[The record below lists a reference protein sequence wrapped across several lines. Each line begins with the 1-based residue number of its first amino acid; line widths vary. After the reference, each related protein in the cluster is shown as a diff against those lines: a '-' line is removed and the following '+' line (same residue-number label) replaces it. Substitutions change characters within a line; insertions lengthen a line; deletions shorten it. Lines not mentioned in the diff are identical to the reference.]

1 MRPTQIRVT
10 IMKKLIT
17 LAITAFI
24 FGAFSVANAQQPT
37 PIVKGDK
44 TNDKKAVVNTTKE
57 IDAKTTLK
65 ETKEIDAKTT
75 LKEAEAKTTLK
86 EAEAKTTL
94 KEAEAKTTLKEAE
107 AKTTL
112 KEAKEAEAKPTL
124 KDAKEAAVKTSLKE
138 ANEYPVSHIIKKESE
153 EIKVDWD
160 LQIKNYEIAVG
171 ECVTLYK
178 ATKVQKDEK
187 ALKKALEEFGS
198 KLNEVEELGSKIEKA
213 KDELN
218 RTQLHRYNEAKT
230 KLSVVYQKG

>member
-17 LAITAFI
+17 LAIAAFL

-65 ETKEIDAKTT
+65 E
-75 LKEAEAKTTLK
+75 AEV
-86 EAEAKTTL
+86 
-94 KEAEAKTTLKEAE
+94 KTTLKEAE

-112 KEAKEAEAKPTL
+112 KEAKEAEVKTTL
-124 KDAKEAAVKTSLKE
+124 KEAEAKTTLKEAKEAEVKTTLKEAKEAETKTTLKE
-138 ANEYPVSHIIKKESE
+138 ANEFPVSPVIIKKESTE
-153 EIKVDWD
+153 AKIDWD
-160 LQIKNYEIAVG
+160 MELKNYEIAVDQ
-171 ECVTLYK
+171 CITLFK
-178 ATKVQKDEK
+178 ATKVEKEQKALEK
-187 ALKKALEEFGS
+187 ALAEFNN
-198 KLNEVEELGSKIEKA
+198 KLNEVEAMGSKIEKA

-218 RTQLHRYNEAKT
+218 RTQLHRYREAKT
-230 KLSVVYQKG
+230 KLAVVYQKG

>member
-17 LAITAFI
+17 LAIAAFL

-65 ETKEIDAKTT
+65 E
-75 LKEAEAKTTLK
+75 AEV
-86 EAEAKTTL
+86 
-94 KEAEAKTTLKEAE
+94 KTTLKEAE

-112 KEAKEAEAKPTL
+112 KEAKEADVKTTL
-124 KDAKEAAVKTSLKE
+124 KEAKEAETKTTLKE
-138 ANEYPVSHIIKKESE
+138 ANEFPVSPVIIKKESTE
-153 EIKVDWD
+153 AKIDWD
-160 LQIKNYEIAVG
+160 MELKNYEIAVDQ
-171 ECVTLYK
+171 CITLYK

-187 ALKKALEEFGS
+187 ALEKALAEFNN
-198 KLNEVEELGSKIEKA
+198 KLDEVEAMGSKIEKA

-218 RTQLHRYNEAKT
+218 RTQLHRYREAKT
-230 KLSVVYQKG
+230 KLAVVYQKG

>member
-1 MRPTQIRVT
+1 
-10 IMKKLIT
+10 MKKLIT
-17 LAITAFI
+17 LAIAAFI

-75 LKEAEAKTTLK
+75 LKEAEVKTTLKEAKEAEVKTTLK
-86 EAEAKTTL
+86 EAEVKTTL
-94 KEAEAKTTLKEAE
+94 KEAKEAE

-112 KEAKEAEAKPTL
+112 KEAKEAEAKT
-124 KDAKEAAVKTSLKE
+124 KTSLKE

-160 LQIKNYEIAVG
+160 MELKNYEIAVDQ
-171 ECVTLYK
+171 CITLFK
-178 ATKVQKDEK
+178 ATKVEKEQK
-187 ALKKALEEFGS
+187 ALEKALEEFNN
-198 KLNEVEELGSKIEKA
+198 KLNEVEAMGSKIEKA

-218 RTQLHRYNEAKT
+218 RTQLHRYREAKN
-230 KLSVVYQKG
+230 KLAVVYQKG